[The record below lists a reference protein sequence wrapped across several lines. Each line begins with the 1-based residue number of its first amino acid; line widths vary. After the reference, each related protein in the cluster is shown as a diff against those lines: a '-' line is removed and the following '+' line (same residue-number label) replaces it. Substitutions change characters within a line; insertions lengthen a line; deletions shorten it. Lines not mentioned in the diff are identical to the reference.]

1 MTSFQSTPS
10 QRGRLKSRNTA
21 RNTRAFQ
28 STPSQR
34 GRPLSW
40 QKIFASKLFQSTPS
54 QRGRQCEVKLVLTHQ
69 PFQSTPSQRGRP
81 FQGWKPCR
89 GEPISIHALAKRATC
104 SAGAAPV
111 RWSHF
116 NPRPRKE
123 GDCPI
128 ISFSTVPNLFQST
141 PSQRGRP
148 VRQVKNIVYRRISIH
163 ALAKRA
169 TTPRRNMLTER
180 KNFNPRPRKEGDDD
194 SSRHIQGCDISIH
207 ALAKRATSFS
217 SCTSLVAIHFNPRPR
232 KEGDG
237 ASTRTCGCRG
247 HFNPRPRK
255 EGDVLKLNA
264 DYMQELFQST
274 PSQRG
279 RPMTVNS
286 VLAQANI
293 SIHALAKRA
302 TLRGHHLPYLR
313 S

>member
-141 PSQRGRP
+141 PSQRGR
-148 VRQVKNIVYRRISIH
+148 RDSERI
-163 ALAKRA
+163 
-169 TTPRRNMLTER
+169 
-180 KNFNPRPRKEGDDD
+180 FNCSDK
-194 SSRHIQGCDISIH
+194 S
-207 ALAKRATSFS
+207 
-217 SCTSLVAIHFNPRPR
+217 
-232 KEGDG
+232 
-237 ASTRTCGCRG
+237 
-247 HFNPRPRK
+247 
-255 EGDVLKLNA
+255 
-264 DYMQELFQST
+264 FQST

-279 RPMTVNS
+279 RPT
-286 VLAQANI
+286 I
-293 SIHALAKRA
+293 S
-302 TLRGHHLPYLR
+302 
-313 S
+313 SE

>member
-180 KNFNPRPRKEGDDD
+180 KNFNPRPRKEGDFIFLLYVI
-194 SSRHIQGCDISIH
+194 SSYSFQSTPSQRGRRSEYPYLWVQRAFQSTPSQRGRRVEAQRRLHAGVISIH
-207 ALAKRATSFS
+207 ALAKRATNDSEQR
-217 SCTSLVAIHFNPRPR
+217 TGAGEYFNPRPR
-232 KEGDG
+232 KEGD
-237 ASTRTCGCRG
+237 
-247 HFNPRPRK
+247 
-255 EGDVLKLNA
+255 
-264 DYMQELFQST
+264 
-274 PSQRG
+274 
-279 RPMTVNS
+279 
-286 VLAQANI
+286 LARSSSPIPPQLI

-302 TLRGHHLPYLR
+302 TTASMH
-313 S
+313 